1 MEFSCTRLSGAQA
14 LFLEGAAG
22 RFQSLRYVERV
33 DLEHHT
39 KHPRLL
45 PVLHPPPAS
54 PRYEVEINLN

>member
-33 DLEHHT
+33 DLERLT
-39 KHPRLL
+39 KHPHRHFQCCTPHL
-45 PVLHPPPAS
+45 PA
-54 PRYEVEINLN
+54 RATK